1 MVEILIDN
9 QRCDLGTEFRL
20 GDEIF
25 TFDAEAFHDLDVARK
40 GRQITLRLPLSPQN
54 DRIMGFAADPTSAT
68 AFNSSH
74 HAGRIVVDGV
84 ELFVGSVT
92 LQAIEGKQEKG
103 EYVVEIRDGA
113 GDWVER
119 IASRTLAEAPLGFEA
134 TLNYQTIEDSWQGEK
149 TVRFLPVRHDDY
161 REPYDSSS
169 LYAPQRVMTVADYH
183 PFISVRDMLHAIFE
197 GAGYNVQS
205 QFLDSDMVRKLY
217 FSGCYPKADSSLT
230 RLENSSG
237 FMAGRTSEATTTA
250 DAMGRAWMTP
260 LVLTSSLGNFVQ
272 TSQGGELYNNRGVLT
287 IGEEGVEYHPKVEAN
302 VGFEIFLKYSTE
314 YRITSSSRLQG
325 FDRLYVDTGCDLE
338 IPLANPHKDRRGNLT
353 AGVQYKCF
361 VFDIASG
368 TTLRLI
374 YRSAGR
380 DTLIKSITASETTF
394 TMPSLSGGEALLLT
408 SSGEEYAGD
417 WAIYDG
423 YVAATGVVD
432 VEVTLQ
438 TPPEHLTPSRGKEF
452 TKMYLHGAE
461 QGQRVTLSSL
471 CTLRPLF
478 YSSPAAG
485 SVLSTESIL
494 AHEATQRE
502 FVEAVQQMFNLQ
514 IATCEASKIVYI
526 EPYDDFYDGELRDV
540 SIYVDRSKEI
550 RATDLAA
557 EVRRNRTLCYRA
569 EGDGAVTR
577 YNAQSGEIFGQWST
591 TIESQVATM
600 GRERKSNP
608 LFCPTI
614 SATGIYASAPSASIM
629 QVGDRDADSVGEVS
643 MRVVRYEG
651 MRPLPEGER
660 WGAPS
665 FGGEYPYAA
674 FHSPGEF
681 TLCFEDRDGA
691 SGLYSY
697 YLREWLE
704 QAMRRRLSVHL
715 TLPAHALP
723 PLSQVQQGGGT
734 RLRYRLNIAGQRATY
749 YLRKVRGYD
758 ATTRSAHC
766 EFVRMAED

>member
-1 MVEILIDN
+1 MVEIMIDN
-9 QRCDLGTEFRL
+9 QRCDLDTEFRL
-20 GDEIF
+20 GDECF
-25 TFDAEAFHDLDVARK
+25 TFDAEAFGDLDAARK
-40 GRQITLRLPLSPQN
+40 GRHITLRLPLSPQN
-54 DRIMGFAADPTSAT
+54 DHIMGFAADPAT
-68 AFNSSH
+68 AIAFNTSLH
-74 HAGRIVVDGV
+74 TGRIVVDGV
-84 ELFVGSVT
+84 ELLAGRAT
-92 LQAIEGKQEKG
+92 LQAIEGQQG
-103 EYVVEIRDGA
+103 VGHYVVEIRDGS

-119 IASRTLAEAPLGFEA
+119 IASRKLSEAPLGFEA
-134 TLNYQTIEDSWQGEK
+134 TLSYQTIEDSWQGER

-161 REPYDSSS
+161 RESYDSTS

-183 PFISVRDMLHAIFE
+183 PFISVRDMLRAIFE
-197 GAGYNVQS
+197 GAGYTTES
-205 QFLDSDMVRKLY
+205 QFLESDEFRKLY
-217 FSGCYPKADSSLT
+217 FSGCYPKAGGSLT

-237 FMAGRTSEATTTA
+237 FMAGRISESTTTA

-272 TSQGGELYNNRGVLT
+272 TTQGGELYNNRGVLQ
-287 IGEEGVEYHPKVEAN
+287 IGDEGVEYHPKVEAN

-314 YRITSSSRLQG
+314 YRIVSSNRLQG
-325 FDRLYVDTGCDLE
+325 FDRLYVDTGCDME
-338 IPLANPHKDRRGNLT
+338 IPLANPHKDRRRGLA

-361 VFDIASG
+361 VFDNESG
-368 TTLRLI
+368 ATLRLI
-374 YRSAGR
+374 YRSAGK

-394 TMPSLSGGEALLLT
+394 TMPALSGGESLLLT
-408 SSGEEYAGD
+408 SSGEEYVGD

-423 YVAATGVVD
+423 HVAATGVMD

-438 TPPEHLTPSRGKEF
+438 TPPEHLTPSHGKEF
-452 TKMYLHGAE
+452 TKMYLHGAQ
-461 QGQRVTLSSL
+461 QGQRVTLSPL

-485 SVLSTESIL
+485 SVLSAENIL

-502 FVEAVQQMFNLQ
+502 FVEAVQQMFNLRL
-514 IATCEASKIVYI
+514 ATCEASKCVYI

-540 SIYVDRSKEI
+540 SIYVDRNREI

-557 EVRRNRTLCYRA
+557 EVRHNRTLCYRA
-569 EGDGAVTR
+569 EGDGAVAR
-577 YNAQSGEIFGQWST
+577 YNAQSGEVFGEWST
-591 TIESQVATM
+591 TIESYVATM
-600 GRERKSNP
+600 GRQRRVNP

-614 SATGIYASAPSASIM
+614 SATGIYASAPSARIM

-681 TLCFEDRDGA
+681 TLCFEERDGA
-691 SGLYSY
+691 SGLHRY
-697 YLREWLE
+697 YQREWQE

-715 TLPAHALP
+715 TLPPHALP
-723 PLSQVQQGGGT
+723 PLSQVQQGGGA
-734 RLRYRLNIAGQRATY
+734 RLRFRINIAGQRASY
-749 YLRKVRGYD
+749 YLRRVRGYD
-758 ATTRSAHC
+758 ATTQSAHC